1 MIPESTSRQNLSRG
15 RTAAIL
21 VVTLLAI
28 GGAAATE
35 TPGADADEVQRFCNN
50 ITDAA
55 RDRRHALQMQELQ
68 ALQGEI
74 DARIQALEA
83 KRAEYE
89 DWLKKRQA
97 FLDRAED
104 SVVKIYATMKPDAAA
119 ERLSELKVEL
129 AAGILMKLEA
139 RKAGIIMNEMD
150 RKSAAAV
157 TQVMA
162 AVARKV
168 DPS

>member
-1 MIPESTSRQNLSRG
+1 
-15 RTAAIL
+15 
-21 VVTLLAI
+21 
-28 GGAAATE
+28 
-35 TPGADADEVQRFCNN
+35 
-50 ITDAA
+50 
-55 RDRRHALQMQELQ
+55 
-68 ALQGEI
+68 
-74 DARIQALEA
+74 
-83 KRAEYE
+83 
-89 DWLKKRQA
+89 
-97 FLDRAED
+97 
-104 SVVKIYATMKPDAAA
+104 MKPDAAA